1 MVAANMKA
9 ETISLMEMREA
20 MEAEMNAIIE
30 SLCGA
35 GGSRLSGNLVD
46 SEVPMSL
53 PKPQARHRSRR
64 TPTGSPFFF
73 YLGPTSTFRLFD
85 RNAIGSVI
93 FRPAVLQNDH
103 KGITES
109 CLMSVSLSENT
120 SQDSSTAEEAVS
132 RIPFAIIDEID
143 GDSPAAEDGLQLSD
157 EIVKSGNVE
166 KCENLQSR
174 LMAEAQSNQGNLI
187 PLEQMELW
195 KRDARENKST
205 FGGASPDQISRRT
218 HQSRRRRR
226 HTRSA
231 AAVGA

>member
-46 SEVPMSL
+46 SE
-53 PKPQARHRSRR
+53 
-64 TPTGSPFFF
+64 
-73 YLGPTSTFRLFD
+73 GPTSTFRLFD
-85 RNAIGSVI
+85 RNAIGSVLNLN
-93 FRPAVLQNDH
+93 FATSH
-103 KGITES
+103 
-109 CLMSVSLSENT
+109 MSVSLSENT

>member
-85 RNAIGSVI
+85 RNAIGSVLNLN
-93 FRPAVLQNDH
+93 FATSH
-103 KGITES
+103 
-109 CLMSVSLSENT
+109 MSVSLSENT

>member
-46 SEVPMSL
+46 SE
-53 PKPQARHRSRR
+53 
-64 TPTGSPFFF
+64 
-73 YLGPTSTFRLFD
+73 GPTSTFRLFD
-85 RNAIGSVI
+85 RNAIGSV
-93 FRPAVLQNDH
+93 
-103 KGITES
+103 
-109 CLMSVSLSENT
+109 MSVSLSENT

-226 HTRSA
+226 YST
-231 AAVGA
+231 